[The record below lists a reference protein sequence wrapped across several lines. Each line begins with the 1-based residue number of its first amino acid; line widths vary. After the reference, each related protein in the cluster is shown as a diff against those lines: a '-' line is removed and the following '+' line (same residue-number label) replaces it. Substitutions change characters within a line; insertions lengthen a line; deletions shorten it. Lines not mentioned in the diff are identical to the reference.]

1 MKRKAAIFRGVA
13 GVMAF
18 LMLITVTASTLTF
31 QYAGVINEHLNVP
44 TTKVIQVQDGEE
56 ANTDYYTS
64 EYGTDYYNKSQANL
78 LELAASSENIH
89 QVEEGTVLLRNEN
102 GALPLAE
109 GERITIFGNAS
120 DSGCVSSTISTIPS
134 VTFSSAME
142 NALGAENVNSEL
154 VENIY
159 SNLSKTT
166 NTEVVEAPLS
176 DLLPYEGGW
185 QQDYND
191 AAVMVIERVGGEDQ
205 GTAFYHADG
214 SRFLGL
220 SANERDTLA
229 YLQEQKEQEIFGKI
243 IVVINAVQM
252 MELDWLDDY
261 GVDACLL
268 VSEMGATGYE
278 GLANVMT
285 GLVNPSGRTVDTLA
299 ANSLSA
305 PAVTYGENAVGKW
318 SNMDEVHERAVDY
331 QVENPNWV
339 ENYLIYAEGIYVGYK
354 YYETRYE
361 DTVLKAGNAG
371 SPVGSSTGAAW
382 NYSDEVCYTFGY
394 GLSYTTFDQE
404 LNGVE
409 YDGALQKYIVDVT
422 VTNTGD
428 VPGKS
433 VVEVYAQTPYGDYEK
448 QNQVEKSA
456 IQIVNFE
463 KTRELAPGESET
475 LQVEVDPYMLAS
487 YDSKGAAGYILSAGD
502 YYLAIGE
509 DAHDALNN
517 ILAKKGYTVADGMT
531 AEGDANKVYQWNQD
545 TLDTEAFRMSRVNSE
560 VEVTNLFDH
569 ADINYYSVEFDYLS
583 RADWEGTFPEEAVQL
598 EVNDQMFEDMNMN
611 WYKTPADAPSVESFT
626 QGADN
631 GLSFIDM
638 RLVEWDDE
646 ETWNSFIDQFTV
658 AEMASLLNDT
668 QGVAGIDRLGI
679 PAQVRS
685 NDCFTAGT
693 LLATGEQAISW
704 TSEVTTART
713 WNKER
718 FTERGRIMGIESAF
732 CGKNE
737 NWYGGGNLHR
747 TPFSGRNRQYYSEDG
762 NFGYIVGAYEAKA
775 MQEQGVIYCIK
786 HFALNETEEARQGVA
801 TFVNE
806 QALREIYLRAFE
818 GAFCEGGAMGTMTAF
833 NRIGLTAAEA
843 DKSLLTDL
851 LRGEWGFKGR
861 ITPDGFSDFNYRYH
875 YAEKFE
881 AGIDYH
887 CLDTGHASSA
897 IQEYIAAGD
906 GHMLQL
912 LRDMTKRNLYPILRS
927 TSVNGLDSGTI
938 VMTVVP
944 AWQTA
949 ILAANILTAVG
960 FVVCVVGMILTGFA
974 GRGKKHEDQ

>member
-1 MKRKAAIFRGVA
+1 MKRKAAVFRGLA
-13 GVMAF
+13 AIMAF
-18 LMLITVTASTLTF
+18 LMLATVTASTLTF
-31 QYAGVINEHLNVP
+31 QYAGVINEHLNAQ
-44 TTKVIQVQDGEE
+44 TTKVIQVAEGETT
-56 ANTDYYTS
+56 NTDYYTS

-78 LELAASSENIH
+78 VELAASSENIH

-102 GALPLAE
+102 HALPLTVD
-109 GERITIFGNAS
+109 ERITIFGNAA
-120 DSGCVSSTISTIPS
+120 DSGCVSSTIRTIPS

-142 NALGAENVNSEL
+142 SALGEGNVNSEL
-154 VENIY
+154 IENVY

-166 NTEVVEAPLS
+166 NTEVIEASLA
-176 DLLPYEGGW
+176 DIRAYEDTW
-185 QQDYND
+185 QQDFND

-214 SRFLGL
+214 SHFLGL
-220 SANERDTLA
+220 SAEEKDTLA
-229 YLQEQKEQEIFGKI
+229 YLQEQKESGIFNKI
-243 IVVINAVQM
+243 IVVVNAVQM

-261 GVDACLL
+261 SVDACLL
-268 VSEMGATGYE
+268 VTEMGATGYE
-278 GLANVMT
+278 GLGNIMV
-285 GLVNPSGRTVDTLA
+285 GHVNPSGRTVDTFA
-299 ANSLSA
+299 SNSLSA

-318 SNMDEVHERAVDY
+318 GNMDEVHARAVDY
-331 QVENPNWV
+331 QEENPDFV

-361 DTVLKAGNAG
+361 DTVLNAGNAN
-371 SPVGSSTGAAW
+371 STVGSSTGTAW

-394 GLSYTTFDQE
+394 GLSYTTFEQI
-404 LNGVE
+404 LNKVE
-409 YDGALQKYIVDVT
+409 YDASRQKYLVDVT

-428 VPGKS
+428 LSGKS
-433 VVEVYAQTPYGDYEK
+433 VVEVYAQTPYGDYEQENK
-448 QNQVEKSA
+448 VEKSSV
-456 IQIVNFE
+456 QIVGFD
-463 KTRELAPGESET
+463 KTKELAPGESET
-475 LQVEVDPYMLAS
+475 LLVEVDPYMLAS
-487 YDSKGAAGYILSAGD
+487 YDAYGAAGYILSAGD
-502 YYLAIGE
+502 YYLAIGD

-517 ILAKKGYTVADGMT
+517 ILAKKGYTMADGMT
-531 AEGDANKVYQWNQD
+531 AEGNPDKVYQWTQE
-545 TLDTEAFRMSRVNSE
+545 TLDTETFRMSRVDND

-569 ADINYYSVEFDYLS
+569 ADINHYGVEFKYLS
-583 RADWEGTFPEEAVQL
+583 RADWEGTFPETAVQL
-598 EVNDQMFEDMNMN
+598 EVNEQMWDDLNLD
-611 WYKTPADAPSVESFT
+611 WYETPDEAPSVESFT
-626 QGADN
+626 QGAEN
-631 GLSFIDM
+631 GLMFIDM

-646 ETWNSFIDQFTV
+646 ETWNKFLDQFTIE
-658 AEMASLLNDT
+658 EMASLLNDT

-704 TSEVTTART
+704 ASEVATART

-737 NWYGGGNLHR
+737 NWYGGGNIHR

-786 HFALNETEEARQGVA
+786 HFVLNDTEEPRQGAA
-801 TFVNE
+801 TFLNE
-806 QALREIYLRAFE
+806 QALREQYLRAFE
-818 GAFCEGGAMGTMTAF
+818 GAFCEGGAMGTMIAF
-833 NRIGLTAAEA
+833 NRIGLVSAES
-843 DKSLLTDL
+843 DKNLLTEL

-887 CLDTGHASSA
+887 CLDTGHASAA

-912 LRDMTKRNLYPILRS
+912 LRDMTKHNLYPILRS

-938 VMTVVP
+938 IMTVVP
-944 AWQTA
+944 AWQKA
-949 ILAANILTAVG
+949 ILAANVLTAVG
-960 FVVCVVGMILTGFA
+960 FIVCTVGMIGTGFA
-974 GRGKKHEDQ
+974 GRGKKHEAQ